1 MAVRYD
7 VGTPLQG
14 ERKYRRMY
22 SPLQEMDGVRG
33 ELDFEEDAIP
43 KTPPGAGATPV
54 TLEGIAALLDKKFDE
69 RLQPIKQAIAN
80 MHEDVDA
87 IEGRMDANMSNISND
102 LTQLRQDT
110 DTKVDNVLRRV
121 EAMEI
126 RVEEVRQSLRDARGM
141 TTPDTGTPRS
151 MQEGSAS
158 MATENGFTAVL
169 GGFKGAANQD
179 ELERWVSRS
188 LWSVGANMPTVLYI
202 KGEFSHFNGVA
213 FGKYTSKMERD
224 AVVSTL
230 QAAGL
235 EYGGQKMWSKIE
247 LPQATRDPQ
256 LPLWCEKHVC

>member
-1 MAVRYD
+1 M
-7 VGTPLQG
+7 
-14 ERKYRRMY
+14 
-22 SPLQEMDGVRG
+22 
-33 ELDFEEDAIP
+33 
-43 KTPPGAGATPV
+43 
-54 TLEGIAALLDKKFDE
+54 
-69 RLQPIKQAIAN
+69 
-80 MHEDVDA
+80 
-87 IEGRMDANMSNISND
+87 
-102 LTQLRQDT
+102 RQDT

-224 AVVSTL
+224 AVVSKL

-247 LPQATRDPQ
+247 LPLEPRVIRSLLFGAKNMFVEWGWDKKALWVDEDEQTLTCGKDEIVFTVKVEQRAVKIDFGPGWAEYIEPQ
-256 LPLWCEKHVC
+256 NDVWAKLIQTANSKISKQSSPTKGTGKGKGKSGKE